1 MNPINTRKYKA
12 YSNAKINIGLR
23 ILSKRKDGYHNIETI
38 FFPVKINDKIELLI
52 KRESENTI
60 SNDIQLKTNI
70 KALSKDNLCI
80 NAAKIFFE
88 KFKINEKYKIL
99 IKLEKKIP
107 IGAGL
112 GGGSSNAAEILKIL
126 YKHFSRDG
134 NYFKDKRLFKAAMKL
149 GSDVPFFLINKPVYA
164 TSRGEKMRILKDFRI
179 RNKILIVNPNINIS
193 TKEAYNAINLAMPKK
208 RVLQRIKKYED
219 IFQNDAVNDFEEYV
233 FNKEPIIKEI
243 KERMKEL
250 GAEFTQMS
258 GSGSTVYGIF
268 NNTDIIKAFN
278 YFTKQKYKNKKFN
291 VFIS

>member
-1 MNPINTRKYKA
+1 LKTINTRKYIA

-60 SNDIQLKTNI
+60 SNDIKLKTNK

-126 YKHFSRDG
+126 YKHFSGDE
-134 NYFKDKRLFKAAMKL
+134 NFLNDKRLFNAALIL

-164 TSRGEKMRILKDFRI
+164 TSRGEKMKILKNFRI

-193 TKEAYNAINLAMPKK
+193 TKEAYNAINLIKPKK
-208 RVLQRIKKYED
+208 RVLQRIQKYVD
-219 IFQNDAVNDFEEYV
+219 IFQNDTVNDFEEYV
-233 FNKEPIIKEI
+233 FNKEPIIKGI

-250 GAEFTQMS
+250 GAVFTQMS